1 MIDKGCQNGGPSFMI
16 GDIYYK
22 PKAFIKKAK
31 ELCPEWDISLK
42 WNNQMS
48 CNRK

>member
-1 MIDKGCQNGGPSFMI
+1 MI

-31 ELCPEWDISLK
+31 ELYPGWDISLE
-42 WNNQMS
+42 WNN
-48 CNRK
+48 